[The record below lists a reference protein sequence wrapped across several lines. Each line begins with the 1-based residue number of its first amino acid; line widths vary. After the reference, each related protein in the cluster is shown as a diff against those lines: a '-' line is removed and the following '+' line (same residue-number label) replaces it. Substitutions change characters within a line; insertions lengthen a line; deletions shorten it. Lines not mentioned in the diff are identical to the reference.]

1 MDKRTNKDCDFLSS
15 CRSQKCSCL
24 PCSWRWLYPRAALIC
39 SPSHSCQ
46 WKGRRRFLL
55 EKKNMSDKKIGCP
68 TYFLWHKKQLRLDL
82 QFQTSLLIIL
92 SNMSCKDNWNVT
104 VRRKRFKNIRLILNK
119 ILFSSLLF
127 LNYNWTLD
135 IQTKAVCL
143 KFLFHLCTSDM
154 KCSIKLNRV
163 LSVCALSH
171 KNHQRTIKSLER
183 EERTPA
189 ILIRRVARW
198 AQGER
203 YFDLGRLSQ
212 LNY

>member
-1 MDKRTNKDCDFLSS
+1 MTL
-15 CRSQKCSCL
+15 
-24 PCSWRWLYPRAALIC
+24 
-39 SPSHSCQ
+39 SPSRTDLFPISLVSMEGTPQ
-46 WKGRRRFLL
+46 VFTG
-55 EKKNMSDKKIGCP
+55 KKNMSDKKIGCP
-68 TYFLWHKKQLRLDL
+68 TYFLWHNFSVLTYSSKHHFSLFCPTCLVRIIEM
-82 QFQTSLLIIL
+82 SLLEE
-92 SNMSCKDNWNVT
+92 KD
-104 VRRKRFKNIRLILNK
+104 LK
-119 ILFSSLLF
+119 IFVSFWTKSFSLLSFF

-198 AQGER
+198 AQGEQ